1 MIPILY
7 AAGSNDFSNDG
18 IGMLSDALSCFVE
31 EERNGPFECELTYPT
46 SGVLYDQIKNDC
58 IIKAK
63 ANDNGNDQLFRVY
76 KITKPINRI
85 VTVYAE
91 HISYLLNGNP
101 VFDWSIEG
109 SAQAAITSLL
119 NNALFGHSFQA
130 FSNINDSR
138 QTSLPGPQMVRGCL
152 FGQTGSVLDV
162 WGGEFEWDNF
172 RVCLYEH
179 RGNNNGVS
187 LEYGKNI
194 TDLTQEEEIGNTCTC
209 IVPYAKQTIDR
220 VDHYYYLA
228 DKYIDAPNA
237 DKFSHQ
243 KAKLVDF
250 SEKFQNEGEQI
261 TPTESELYELG
272 QDYIQR
278 NQIGVPNVSLTVKYL
293 ELLEKVS
300 LCDTVTVDFPALG
313 VSATAKVT
321 RIKYNTLLER
331 VEEAGIGE
339 ARPNF
344 AKSYQETVSGVDK
357 LPSSMQSAMYAAVQN
372 STGLITGADGGHVVI
387 KLDEN
392 KKPQEILIMDSEYME
407 SAQKVWRWNINGFG
421 YSSSGVNGP
430 YETAITMDG
439 AIVANFITTGK
450 IASKTGAVYFDLD
463 ANNGKGELAASILK
477 GVEEGSTT
485 TARIGVGTYSGGET
499 YEGMSVR
506 TSSGAGGG
514 IIFALDRSVGD
525 YALANNSEIF
535 SSGNLTIRSQAISTN
550 PGGNNSINLYGNS
563 DTGEGLVEIRR
574 GTPDGSEQVLYAK
587 EDQTA
592 LLHKGEFVF
601 VVDDIALNIRY
612 KQDNIMIGQ
621 DDATIIRFQDNDRVK
636 VYQDL
641 IQFVTGGYARASI
654 ENDGAYF
661 ADLYSNGSLVTS
673 DRKKKTNIKKLTGRA
688 LDKVKGSPVYRYK
701 LKKEME
707 PDGNSIKAKA
717 KTLISDKESIG
728 LIYDEAPEEIRR
740 ESAKGDKAIDLYGM
754 ASILWKSVQEL
765 NDKVENLSERINA
778 ISIK

>member
-101 VFDWSIEG
+101 VFDWSVEG

-220 VDHYYYLA
+220 VDHYYYLT

-439 AIVANFITTGK
+439 AIVANFITAGTLSANIIRAGVLQNEENTV
-450 IASKTGAVYFDLD
+450 SFDLD
-463 ANNGKGELAASILK
+463 AGRIITENGAYKLTLWAGQMITEKNN
-477 GVEEGSTT
+477 
-485 TARIGVGTYSGGET
+485 
-499 YEGMSVR
+499 VR
-506 TSSGAGGG
+506 TSSLYSAGG
-514 IIFALDRSVGD
+514 D
-525 YALANNSEIF
+525 
-535 SSGNLTIRSQAISTN
+535 GNA
-550 PGGNNSINLYGNS
+550 G
-563 DTGEGLVEIRR
+563 
-574 GTPDGSEQVLYAK
+574 A
-587 EDQTA
+587 
-592 LLHKGEFVF
+592 FV
-601 VVDDIALNIRY
+601 
-612 KQDNIMIGQ
+612 
-621 DDATIIRFQDNDRVK
+621 
-636 VYQDL
+636 
-641 IQFVTGGYARASI
+641 
-654 ENDGAYF
+654 
-661 ADLYSNGSLVTS
+661 LYSNGIETTRIDGGNITCNGDITCNGNITCNGDITCTGVVS
-673 DRKKKTNIKKLTGRA
+673 DYLNG
-688 LDKVKGSPVYRYK
+688 YK
-701 LKKEME
+701 LALKQVTGT
-707 PDGNSIKAKA
+707 DGSSCWAFCA
-717 KTLISDKESIG
+717 VD
-728 LIYDEAPEEIRR
+728 
-740 ESAKGDKAIDLYGM
+740 
-754 ASILWKSVQEL
+754 
-765 NDKVENLSERINA
+765 
-778 ISIK
+778 